1 MPNRLYI
8 CVFVIPSA
16 FMRSIASKSIFFRCL
31 PNLPSLPLIG
41 VKISLLKSMISL
53 FLLFLSVVIL
63 RFKPR
68 SFNAALTVSKLQ
80 FLPIPGELLAVHSLR
95 MFHKFPRDK
104 GLSDAGII
112 LKN

>member
-1 MPNRLYI
+1 MQIIR
-8 CVFVIPSA
+8 FSD
-16 FMRSIASKSIFFRCL
+16 SI
-31 PNLPSLPLIG
+31 
-41 VKISLLKSMISL
+41 ISLR
-53 FLLFLSVVIL
+53 VACGDY
-63 RFKPR
+63 PP
-68 SFNAALTVSKLQ
+68 